1 MLWGKYDS
9 LILDLDG
16 VVYIGN
22 NEVPYAIESLNA
34 VKPYVKITAA
44 TNNASR
50 HRSSVAAHLQALGL
64 AIHENEVVTSSD
76 SAADFINAHLP
87 GIERILVIGGD
98 GLAKTLEEK
107 GFEVLRAGRSYEE
120 IARVA
125 KNCEL
130 IVEGHGTDTSWW
142 DITAV
147 IWALQSGKPWI
158 ATNRDMT
165 VPLPFGTS
173 IGNGGFVALIESF
186 ANLSPIVTGKPEK
199 FLFET
204 LVARLSLQSP
214 LVIGDSFSTD
224 ISGAQ
229 NAGLDSLLV
238 LTGVTD
244 RAMLEASAIKPTY
257 VADDLRVLLSPSAP
271 QELG

>member
-1 MLWGKYDS
+1 MLWDKYDS

-16 VVYIGN
+16 VVYIGSN
-22 NEVPYAIESLNA
+22 AVPFAIESLNA
-34 VKPYVKITAA
+34 VAPSVKITAA

-50 HRSSVAAHLQALGL
+50 HRSAVAAHLRDLDL
-64 AIHENEVVTSSD
+64 DIHEDYVITSSD
-76 SAADFINAHLP
+76 AAAEYLCSNFPHVQ
-87 GIERILVIGGD
+87 RILVVGGD
-98 GLAKTLEEK
+98 GLANTLQEK
-107 GFEVLRAGRSYEE
+107 GLEVMRAGRSYED
-120 IARVA
+120 VA
-125 KNCEL
+125 NMVETCDV

-147 IWALQSGKPWI
+147 IWALQVGKPWI

-173 IGNGGFVALIESF
+173 IGNGGFVSLIEGF
-186 ANLSPIVTGKPEK
+186 TKVNPIVTGKPEK

-204 LVARLSLQSP
+204 LMSRLSLKSP
-214 LVIGDSFSTD
+214 LVIGDSFHTD
-224 ISGAQ
+224 IKGAQ

-238 LTGVTD
+238 LTGVSD
-244 RAMLEASAIKPTY
+244 RAMIDSNSIKPTY
-257 VADDLRVLLSPSAP
+257 VAEDLRVLLNPIAP

>member
-22 NEVPYAIESLNA
+22 NDVPHAITSLNA
-34 VKPYVKITAA
+34 VASSITLTAA

-50 HRSSVAAHLQALGL
+50 HRSLVAAHLQELGL
-64 AIHENEVVTSSD
+64 HIDEREVVTSSD
-76 SAADFINAHLP
+76 AAADYLRTHFSEA
-87 GIERILVIGGD
+87 RRALVVGGD
-98 GLAKTLEEK
+98 GLAETLQEK
-107 GFEVLRAGRSYEE
+107 GVEVLRAGRTYDDLADV
-120 IARVA
+120 AR
-125 KNCEL
+125 NCDV

-147 IWALQSGKPWI
+147 IWALQLGKPWI

-173 IGNGGFVALIESF
+173 VGNGGFVSLIEGF
-186 ANLSPIVTGKPEK
+186 TKINPIVTGKPEK
-199 FLFET
+199 FLFES
-204 LVARLSLQSP
+204 LISRLSLRSP
-214 LVIGDSFSTD
+214 LVIGDSFHTD

-238 LTGVTD
+238 LTGVTN
-244 RAMLEASAIKPTY
+244 RAMLEASPVRPTY
-257 VADDLRVLLSPSAP
+257 VAEDLRVLLSPIAP